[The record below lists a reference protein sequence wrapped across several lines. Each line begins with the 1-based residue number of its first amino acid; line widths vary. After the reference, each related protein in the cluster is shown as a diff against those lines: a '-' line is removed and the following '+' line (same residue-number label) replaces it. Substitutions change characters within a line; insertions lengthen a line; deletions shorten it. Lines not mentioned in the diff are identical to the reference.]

1 MIGFDKMIGSGTIS
15 WLLDVGRRV
24 TILLNSSASAGAAGP
39 AVIPVRGMVWA
50 GASSSTVWS
59 GIDPEG
65 PGPSKRGGS
74 FTGVTVIWKVREKVS
89 TPLLA
94 VPPSSLA
101 VTVMVTVPLASG
113 A

>member
-24 TILLNSSASAGAAGP
+24 TILLNSSSSAGAAGP

-74 FTGVTVIWKVREKVS
+74 FTGVAAIWKGREAVATS
-89 TPLLA
+89 AVA
-94 VPPSSLA
+94 VPPLALA
-101 VTVMVTVPLASG
+101 VTGVVPRADASG
-113 A
+113 